1 MLSDYVRM
9 TAMTHLYRE
18 FHLRN
23 PTVWQVFTAFIK
35 SNAKAMVDAGTPL
48 RLIVTTAET
57 KRNSEQNKRYWGL
70 VLKTIALTAWVDGQ
84 QFSADVWH
92 EFFARKF
99 GVCEDVTLPGGEVIS
114 RRRSTTEMSV
124 SEFTT
129 YMNEVESYAVQS
141 LGVVFE

>member
-1 MLSDYVRM
+1 
-9 TAMTHLYRE
+9 MTHLYRE
-18 FHLRN
+18 FHLRDLN
-23 PTVWQVFTAFIK
+23 VWNVFVAFVG
-35 SNAKAMVDAGTPL
+35 SNAKAMADAGTPL

-70 VLKTIALTAWVDGQ
+70 ILKTIAATAWVQGKQ
-84 QFSADVWH
+84 HSADVWH

-99 GVCEDVTLPGGEVIS
+99 GVCEDVTLPGGEVVS
-114 RRRSTTEMSV
+114 RRRSTTDMSV

-141 LGVVFE
+141 LGVTFDA